1 MVSIGKWIR
10 SILMPEIEEF
20 KGEPKA
26 LHTEAQEGF
35 KMVNA
40 GFKMVETKIDGVE
53 KNLNIRID
61 SVEESFGSKKNA
73 VDRKIDLVDRLREY
87 EMRLAKLEAKN

>member
-1 MVSIGKWIR
+1 MVNIGKWIR

-20 KGEPKA
+20 KGNLKA
-26 LHTEAQEGF
+26 LHTEVQEGF
-35 KMVNA
+35 KMV
-40 GFKMVETKIDGVE
+40 GTKIDSVE

-61 SVEESFGSKKNA
+61 SVENRIYSVEESLGSKIVA

-87 EMRLAKLEAKN
+87 ETRLAKLEAKS